1 MDDNGTALV
10 EALLYGRLDGL
21 SPETIFLY
29 SRTGLLHLFS
39 ASGFHM
45 GVALMMAELASRLLS
60 PLFPSPL
67 QKYLAFCL
75 SLGLM
80 TFFGSVTDWSSPLV
94 RAYAFTTLLAA
105 AKLWEVNPSKAWVF
119 ALSLA
124 AAATLGKGSWLSFS
138 LSAFGM
144 AGVLLVGRKNLFTLA
159 IGPWLFTTPL
169 VIWYFSIF
177 SLSAPLWNLS
187 VGLIISWTVLPLA
200 IADLVLSACGFPWRG
215 LLSLAETGMEQ
226 ITNLLSIGDS
236 YLGLSYWAN
245 PKRFLLYSFCLAAV
259 IWFILRRPGR
269 REAKI
274 LLCATLVLPLLF
286 PQPILAVLDV
296 GQGDAIFLRLENGST
311 LLVDAGPAPW
321 KKYPAAVNRAIERLG
336 ISAIDHLLISH
347 SDRDHIGGIPT
358 FLSRHRVQNAL
369 WMRAEVFR
377 DPKILPVLAAAER
390 ANIPI
395 QVLRPSI
402 APGIRCWLPPPVS
415 SNEGSPFCHARLKSG
430 KAIWLTGDGGHRS
443 ENWLLRQSEIL
454 PRAEFLKIGHHGSK
468 GSSSAEFLLATGAN
482 TALLS
487 AGKKNRYGHPA
498 SEVVNRLK
506 RLGLFLHRTDQEGSL
521 LWH

>member
-1 MDDNGTALV
+1 MDDTGTALV

-21 SPETIFLY
+21 SPETVFLY

-45 GVALMMAELASRLLS
+45 GVALMMAEATTRLLG

-75 SLGLM
+75 SLSLM

-94 RAYAFTTLLAA
+94 RAYAFTTLLAG
-105 AKLWEVNPSKAWVF
+105 AKLWEVKPSKAWVF

-124 AAATLGKGSWLSFS
+124 AAAILGKGSWLSFS

-144 AGVLLVGRKNLFTLA
+144 AGVLLTGGKNLFSLA

-177 SLSAPLWNLS
+177 SLSAPFWNLS
-187 VGLIISWTVLPLA
+187 IGLLISWTVLPLA

-215 LLSLAETGMEQ
+215 LFTLACAGMEQ
-226 ITNLLSIGDS
+226 ISILLSKGDS
-236 YLGLSYWAN
+236 YLGLAYWVN
-245 PKRFLLYSFCLAAV
+245 PKHFLPYSFCLAAA
-259 IWFILRRPGR
+259 ILFFLRRPKR
-269 REAKI
+269 REAKM
-274 LLCATLVLPLLF
+274 LLCTTLMLPLLF
-286 PQPILAVLDV
+286 PQPKLAVLDV
-296 GQGDAIFLRLENGST
+296 GQGDAIFLRLENDST

-321 KKYPAAVNRAIERLG
+321 KKYPAAVNKAFERVG
-336 ISAIDHLLISH
+336 ISAVDNLLISH
-347 SDRDHIGGIPT
+347 SDRDHIGGIPS

-369 WMRAEVFR
+369 WMRVEVLR

-390 ANIPI
+390 ADINIQI
-395 QVLRPSI
+395 LNKSI
-402 APGIRCWLPPPVS
+402 APGIRCWLPPAVS
-415 SNEGSPFCHARLKSG
+415 SNEGSPFCHARLKGG
-430 KAIWLTGDGGHRS
+430 KTIWLTGDGGHRS
-443 ENWLLRQSEIL
+443 EKWLLQQSERL
-454 PRAEFLKIGHHGSK
+454 PRADFLKLGHHGSK
-468 GSSSAEFLLATGAN
+468 GSSSTEFLLATGAN